1 MIIHCWGARGSAP
14 VSGKPFLTYGGD
26 TTCMEIRTS
35 DDQVII
41 IDAGT
46 GICSAGHHLHKK
58 KQNNCHLL
66 FTHLHLDHVIG
77 FPFFDLL
84 YSETNT
90 ITIYDSIY
98 LTKSIK
104 PALSAIMN
112 SPYFPF
118 SFQKIKANLSFK
130 KTQNKTFTIGSAAI
144 TPIHINH
151 PEGGAGF
158 KIIEEDKCFVF
169 LTDNELGEPYGKG
182 HSFQAYRDFTNEA
195 DLLIHDAEFTP
206 EEYNNKKHWGH
217 SSYMDA
223 LHLALESGVKQ
234 FGLFHH
240 HQQRTDDEINTMV
253 KKCREQVARTKSS
266 LHCFAVGAG
275 FNINL

>member
-1 MIIHCWGARGSAP
+1 MIIRCWGARGSVP

-26 TTCMEIRTS
+26 TTCIEIRTS
-35 DDQVII
+35 DSQVII
-41 IDAGT
+41 IDAGS
-46 GICSAGHHLHKK
+46 GICSAGNKLHKE
-58 KQNNCHLL
+58 KQDSCHLL

-84 YSETNT
+84 YSETST
-90 ITIYDSIY
+90 ITIYDSVFLKKPI
-98 LTKSIK
+98 KS
-104 PALSAIMN
+104 ALSAIMN

-118 SFQKIKANLSFK
+118 SFQKIKAHLSFK
-130 KTQNKTFTIGSAAI
+130 KIQDKTFTIGSAAI
-144 TPIHINH
+144 TPVQLNH

-158 KIIEEDKCFVF
+158 KITEEDKIFVF

-182 HSFQAYRDFTNEA
+182 HSFQTYRDFSSQA

-223 LHLALESGVKQ
+223 LYLALDSGVKQ

-240 HQQRTDDEINTMV
+240 HQQRTDDQIDAMV
-253 KKCREQVARTKSS
+253 EKCRKHAARKRSS
-266 LHCFAVGAG
+266 LHCFAVAAG
-275 FNINL
+275 FTINL